1 MNAANRCSNP
11 AFCLPDPWTPTEVT
25 ADRRVAKLFDL
36 VRQVVNANASSDLSI
51 AKLGPQLLPLAL
63 PYLSA
68 GSIPKYLRI
77 LRMATQYK
85 WAKAAFLDRLLTDMT
100 FSLMRKHRPD
110 YVSLFLNAGAHIQH
124 HNMYDS
130 AIYPGN
136 RSNPG
141 WYSKAA
147 ETEGDRL
154 LLIYEIGRA
163 QVLISVNNAHVV
175 SRLMLAKKK

>member
-1 MNAANRCSNP
+1 MYIYGVFLFFSSRRRHTRC
-11 AFCLPDPWTPTEVT
+11 ALVTGVQTCALPI
-25 ADRRVAKLFDL
+25 F
-36 VRQVVNANASSDLSI
+36 VNANASSDLSI

-110 YVSLFLNAGAHIQH
+110 YVSLFLNAGAHIQQ
-124 HNMYDS
+124 
-130 AIYPGN
+130 
-136 RSNPG
+136 
-141 WYSKAA
+141 
-147 ETEGDRL
+147 
-154 LLIYEIGRA
+154 IGRA
-163 QVLISVNNAHVV
+163 HV
-175 SRLMLAKKK
+175 

>member
-1 MNAANRCSNP
+1 MRIS
-11 AFCLPDPWTPTEVT
+11 DW
-25 ADRRVAKLFDL
+25 
-36 VRQVVNANASSDLSI
+36 SSDVFSSDLLSI

-110 YVSLFLNAGAHIQH
+110 CVSLFLNVGAHIQH
-124 HNMYDS
+124 HHQYDS
-130 AIYPGN
+130 AIHPGN
-136 RSNPG
+136 RKN
-141 WYSKAA
+141 
-147 ETEGDRL
+147 T
-154 LLIYEIGRA
+154 GR
-163 QVLISVNNAHVV
+163 
-175 SRLMLAKKK
+175 

>member
-1 MNAANRCSNP
+1 
-11 AFCLPDPWTPTEVT
+11 
-25 ADRRVAKLFDL
+25 
-36 VRQVVNANASSDLSI
+36 
-51 AKLGPQLLPLAL
+51 
-63 PYLSA
+63 
-68 GSIPKYLRI
+68 
-77 LRMATQYK
+77 MATQYK

-124 HNMYDS
+124 HHMYDS

-147 ETEGDRL
+147 ETDVDPL
-154 LLIYEIGRA
+154 LFIYEVYDEIVAQALALPDTRVLITTGLSQVPNERDHFHYRIPDQTGRA
-163 QVLISVNNAHVV
+163 SCRARMVQNG
-175 SRLMLAKKK
+175 

>member
-1 MNAANRCSNP
+1 MRISDWSSDVC
-11 AFCLPDPWTPTEVT
+11 
-25 ADRRVAKLFDL
+25 
-36 VRQVVNANASSDLSI
+36 SSDLSI

-124 HNMYDS
+124 HHMYDS

-141 WYSKAA
+141 
-147 ETEGDRL
+147 DRK
-154 LLIYEIGRA
+154 
-163 QVLISVNNAHVV
+163 ST
-175 SRLMLAKKK
+175 RLNSSPLMRN

>member
-11 AFCLPDPWTPTEVT
+11 AFFLPDPWTPTEVT

-68 GSIPKYLRI
+68 GSIPKYLRS

-85 WAKAAFLDRLLTDMT
+85 WAKAAFLDRLLTAMT
-100 FSLMRKHRPD
+100 FSTL
-110 YVSLFLNAGAHIQH
+110 
-124 HNMYDS
+124 
-130 AIYPGN
+130 
-136 RSNPG
+136 
-141 WYSKAA
+141 
-147 ETEGDRL
+147 
-154 LLIYEIGRA
+154 GRA
-163 QVLISVNNAHVV
+163 SGRARVWQ
-175 SRLMLAKKK
+175 KE